1 MDEFRGISSYDFT
14 LWNFKESNLGMKILE
29 IQLSYENSRKLP
41 VVMKVLE
48 IFPSNEHSRNSAQ
61 PKMTRNDLKKLLEEN
76 QDVNPMVL
84 LTNMSG
90 HWRIWWRHRRFQ
102 QSHLLEVQEQG
113 TCVDIL
119 NITCI
124 FYAESSLLMHE
135 NLFLHNTCLHF
146 WLGSP

>member
-1 MDEFRGISSYDFT
+1 
-14 LWNFKESNLGMKILE
+14 
-29 IQLSYENSRKLP
+29 
-41 VVMKVLE
+41 
-48 IFPSNEHSRNSAQ
+48 
-61 PKMTRNDLKKLLEEN
+61 MTRNDLKKLLEEN

-135 NLFLHNTCLHF
+135 YLFLHNTCLHF
-146 WLGSP
+146 WLGSPYISRMSYGFQVQYPSRKSHWIMHNIKNGFSYKFKGMTVCWIQCDAYCSWFMQNSILSNMN